1 MEKKRLLCVDCYEK
15 LERVS
20 SPSLNIFFCNN
31 IKCRRFGVLTIG
43 GLFGERCEK
52 SLMLDDEEI
61 IKKKES

>member
-1 MEKKRLLCVDCYEK
+1 MERKRLLCVDCYET

-52 SLMLDDEEI
+52 GLMLDNERI